1 MASNSFGSIFRM
13 TTWGESHG
21 KAIGVT
27 IDGCPAGLAISE
39 EEIREALVRR
49 RPGNNSYTSP
59 RKEEDKAEILSGVFE
74 GKTTG
79 APILILI
86 ANKDVDS
93 SSYEPIK
100 DLLRPGHANFT
111 YLEKYGIFDYRGGGR
126 ASGRETACRVAAGA
140 VAKKLVEF
148 YGIETIAY
156 LKQIGKISAT
166 SYSFSDMEQLRRN
179 VYSSPLFCPDEMIA
193 KQMMTYIQEILEE
206 GDSIG
211 GVVEFVATNLPVGL
225 GDPIYD
231 KLPAAL
237 AKAMMSLPATKAF
250 EIGSGFAACM
260 MKGSE
265 HNDEF
270 CKEGDQITMK
280 TNHSGGVLGG
290 ISTGLP
296 LVGRVG
302 FKPPSSIRK
311 MQKTVTT
318 TGVET
323 TFSISETGR
332 HDPTV
337 AIRAAPVVEAML
349 SLVLA
354 DAILMQKSAKL

>member
-1 MASNSFGSIFRM
+1 
-13 TTWGESHG
+13 
-21 KAIGVT
+21 
-27 IDGCPAGLAISE
+27 
-39 EEIREALVRR
+39 
-49 RPGNNSYTSP
+49 
-59 RKEEDKAEILSGVFE
+59 
-74 GKTTG
+74 
-79 APILILI
+79 
-86 ANKDVDS
+86 
-93 SSYEPIK
+93 
-100 DLLRPGHANFT
+100 
-111 YLEKYGIFDYRGGGR
+111 
-126 ASGRETACRVAAGA
+126 
-140 VAKKLVEF
+140 
-148 YGIETIAY
+148 
-156 LKQIGKISAT
+156 
-166 SYSFSDMEQLRRN
+166 MEQLRRN